1 VVAIEPY
8 AVSRDGGSGATE
20 SGATIPSYPTKR
32 RQHHHSDSCT
42 NALFLIFNRL
52 ALLLVYEELDH
63 KQSQAAA
70 RPSRQASLSPAG
82 PCVQGPWLIKVIAR

>member
-52 ALLLVYEELDH
+52 ALLLVSYLDEVG
-63 KQSQAAA
+63 
-70 RPSRQASLSPAG
+70 LVYLEAG
-82 PCVQGPWLIKVIAR
+82 DVQRLG